1 MPAAT
6 VVPPPAERSPSILQS
21 AAQCSPNAVPALRV
35 DELRKSY
42 DDLEAVRGISFEM
55 HEGEIFG
62 LLGPNGAGK
71 TTTISMIATQ
81 LRPTSGTAHVFGHN
95 VVAEVATVRRLIG
108 VAPQE
113 IAAYPHLTA
122 AENLRFFGRMFG
134 IRGAELHRRAAEL
147 LQLVELDTRAEDEV
161 STFSGGMKR
170 RLNLAVSLVHQPRLL
185 LLDEPTVGVDPHSR
199 EHIFQLVRNLRDQGK
214 AILYTTHYMEE
225 AEELCNRIAIVD
237 EGQIITMGHLNDL
250 LAEAGCAEVI
260 ELRGLPPSVDLGAL
274 ESAGCV
280 GTTERFEGG
289 VRILTQNAVRA
300 LPAITAAVGR
310 YADTVSVHIA
320 PLSLQTLFM
329 RLTGKELRD

>member
-1 MPAAT
+1 MPALT
-6 VVPPPAERSPSILQS
+6 VAPQPAERSSSILQS
-21 AAQCSPNAVPALRV
+21 AAQRSPDAPPLRV
-35 DELRKSY
+35 DGLRRSY
-42 DDLEAVRGISFEM
+42 GSLEAVRGISFEVRA
-55 HEGEIFG
+55 GEIFG

-81 LRPTSGTAHVFGHN
+81 LRPSGGSAHVYGHD
-95 VVAEVATVRRLIG
+95 VVRDVAAVRLAIG
-108 VAPQE
+108 FAPQE
-113 IAAYPHLTA
+113 IASYPHLTA
-122 AENLRFFGRMFG
+122 AENVRFFGRMFG
-134 IRGAELHRRAAEL
+134 IRGDELQRRAVEL
-147 LQLVELDTRAEDEV
+147 LQLVELDYRGEDEV

-170 RLNLAVSLVHQPRLL
+170 RLNLAISLVHQPRLV

-199 EHIFQLVRNLRDQGK
+199 EHIFQIVRNLRDEGR

-225 AEELCNRIAIVD
+225 AEALCDRIAIVD
-237 EGQIITMGHLNDL
+237 EGQIITMGHLNEL

-260 ELRGLPPSVDLGAL
+260 ELRGLPHSVDLGML
-274 ESAGCV
+274 ENAGCT
-280 GTTERFEGG
+280 GTTERYEGG

-300 LPAITAAVGR
+300 LPAITEVVGR